1 MYSFDTVTGRIEI
14 DESLCDDCG
23 NQVCIAS
30 CRPRILR
37 LEAGRPQLAIPAPD
51 AKRGKCIECLAC
63 ELDCQVA
70 GRGAIKIILPIPGLD
85 PAG

>member
-1 MYSFDTVTGRIEI
+1 MYSFETVTGRVEI
-14 DESLCDDCG
+14 DDRLCDGCADK
-23 NQVCIAS
+23 VCIAS
-30 CRPRILR
+30 CRPRILH
-37 LEAGRPQLAIPAPD
+37 LEAGRPQLAIPASD

-70 GRGAIKIILPIPGLD
+70 GPGAIKIILPIPGLD